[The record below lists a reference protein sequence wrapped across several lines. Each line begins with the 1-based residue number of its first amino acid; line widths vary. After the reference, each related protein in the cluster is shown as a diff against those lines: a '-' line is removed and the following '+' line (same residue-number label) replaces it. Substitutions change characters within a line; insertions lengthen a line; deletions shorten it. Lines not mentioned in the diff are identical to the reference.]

1 MAKAYWIAAYREIHD
16 AEKLAAYLEFAGPA
30 IVAGG
35 GKFLAR
41 GPAAK
46 VYEAGILE
54 RTTVIEFESLDA
66 AVATHDSQAYQEALK
81 FLGDGVTRDLRF
93 AEGLE

>member
-16 AEKLAAYLEFAGPA
+16 AEKLAAYLELAGPA
-30 IVAGG
+30 IVAAG

-46 VYEAGILE
+46 VYEAGIQE
-54 RTTVIEFESLDA
+54 RTTIIVFESLDA
-66 AVATHDSQAYQEALK
+66 AVATHDSPAYQDALK
-81 FLGDGVTRDLRF
+81 LLGDGVTRDLRF

>member
-1 MAKAYWIAAYREIHD
+1 MAKAYWIAAYREVHD
-16 AEKLAAYLEFAGPA
+16 PDKLAAYLKLAGPA

-41 GPAAK
+41 GLAAR
-46 VYEAGILE
+46 VYEAGIKE
-54 RTTVIEFESLDA
+54 RTTVIEFPSLDA
-66 AVATHDSQAYQEALK
+66 ALATHDSPAYQDALK
-81 FLGDGVTRDLRF
+81 LLGDGVTRDLRF

>member
-1 MAKAYWIAAYREIHD
+1 MPKAYWIAAYREVHD
-16 AEKLAAYLEFAGPA
+16 PDKLAAYLELAGPA

-41 GPAAK
+41 GPAAR
-46 VYEAGILE
+46 VYEAGIKE
-54 RTTVIEFESLDA
+54 RTTVIEFPSLDA
-66 AVATHDSQAYQEALK
+66 AVATHDSAAYQDALK
-81 FLGDGVTRDLRF
+81 LLGDGVTRDLRF

>member
-16 AEKLAAYLEFAGPA
+16 TEKLAAYLELAGPA
-30 IVAGG
+30 IAAGG

-54 RTTVIEFESLDA
+54 RTTVIEFPSLDA
-66 AVATHDSQAYQEALK
+66 AVATHDSPAYQEALK
-81 FLGDGVTRDLRF
+81 LLGDGVTRDLRF

>member
-16 AEKLAAYLEFAGPA
+16 AEKLAAYLELAGPA
-30 IVAGG
+30 IVAAG

-46 VYEAGILE
+46 VYEAGIQE
-54 RTTVIEFESLDA
+54 RTTIIEFESLDA
-66 AVATHDSQAYQEALK
+66 AVATHDSPAYQDALK
-81 FLGDGVTRDLRF
+81 LLGDGVTRDLRF

>member
-16 AEKLAAYLEFAGPA
+16 AEKLAAYLELAGPA
-30 IVAGG
+30 IAAGG

-54 RTTVIEFESLDA
+54 RTTVIEFPSLDA
-66 AVATHDSQAYQEALK
+66 AVATHDSPAYQEALK
-81 FLGDGVTRDLRF
+81 LLGDGVTRDLRF

>member
-16 AEKLAAYLEFAGPA
+16 PDKLAAYLELAGPA
-30 IVAGG
+30 IAAGG
-35 GKFLAR
+35 GTFLAR

-46 VYEAGILE
+46 VYEAGIPK
-54 RTTVIEFESLDA
+54 RTTLIEFESLDA
-66 AVATHDSQAYQEALK
+66 AIATHDSPAYQEALK
-81 FLGDGVTRDLRF
+81 ALDGGVTRDLRF

>member
-16 AEKLAAYLEFAGPA
+16 ADKLAAYVNLAGPEIEA
-30 IVAGG
+30 AG

-46 VYEAGILE
+46 VYEAGILQ
-54 RTTVIEFESLDA
+54 RTTLIEFESLDA
-66 AVATHDSQAYQEALK
+66 AIALHDSPGYQAALRE
-81 FLGDGVTRDLRF
+81 LGDGVTRDLRF
-93 AEGLE
+93 VEGID